1 MDEYLTDMKDTADL
15 LDKVGVPLPE
25 EVVTYNTLQNLPKDF
40 DVTKQMILN
49 ERKLPTNEGKTTK

>member
-25 EVVTYNTLQNLPKDF
+25 EVVTYNTLQNLPKDS